1 MSVWCQGMRKPIVA
15 ANWKMNG
22 SLELCE
28 HFTGNLVRPDYADVW
43 IFPTALH
50 LRSLTDSLR
59 DTDIATGAQNVWCE
73 PNGAYT
79 GEISATMVATLGAQL
94 ALVGHSERRASFGD
108 SDEVVAKKFKSI
120 TDAGLKP
127 VLCVGETL
135 EERDSGLAFEAVERQ
150 LKVVEEAWDRPVYS
164 HEAIAYEP
172 VWAIG
177 TGKAATA
184 EIAQEMHALIRNHV
198 GGNGTGESQAL
209 RILYGGSVKAVNA
222 PELIAQEDIDGFLV
236 GGASLDVNEFNQIC
250 EAVKS

>member
-1 MSVWCQGMRKPIVA
+1 
-15 ANWKMNG
+15 MNG

-28 HFTGNLVRPDYADVW
+28 HFTCNLVRPDYADVW
-43 IFPTALH
+43 IFPSALH

-59 DTDIATGAQNVWCE
+59 DTGIASGAQNVWYE
-73 PNGAYT
+73 PDGAYT

-94 ALVGHSERRASFGD
+94 ALVGHSERRAMFGD
-108 SDEVVAKKFKSI
+108 SDEVVAKKFKRI

-127 VLCVGETL
+127 VLCVGESL
-135 EERDSGLAFEAVERQ
+135 EERESGLAFEAVRRQ
-150 LKVVEEAWDRPVYS
+150 LIAVEEAWDHAVYS

-198 GGNGTGESQAL
+198 GGSGTGESQVV
-209 RILYGGSVKAVNA
+209 RILYGGSVKAANA

-236 GGASLDVNEFNQIC
+236 GGASLDVDEFNQIC

>member
-1 MSVWCQGMRKPIVA
+1 MRKPVVA

-28 HFTGNLVRPDYADVW
+28 RFAGNLVRPDYADVW

-50 LRSLTDSLR
+50 LGSLTEYLQDC
-59 DTDIATGAQNVWCE
+59 DVTTGAQNVWCE
-73 PNGAYT
+73 SDGAFT

-94 ALVGHSERRASFGD
+94 ALVGHSERRALFGD
-108 SDEVVAKKFKSI
+108 SDAVVAKKFMKI
-120 TDAGLKP
+120 KDAGLIP

-135 EERDSGLAFEAVERQ
+135 EERESGLAFEAVQRQ
-150 LKVVEEAWDRPVYS
+150 LSAVENAWDRSIYA
-164 HEAIAYEP
+164 HETIAYEP

-184 EIAQEMHALIRNHV
+184 EIAQEMQALIRNHV
-198 GGNGTGESQAL
+198 DMNDTGDSHAV

-222 PELIAQEDIDGFLV
+222 LELIAQEDIDGFLV

>member
-1 MSVWCQGMRKPIVA
+1 MSVYSQGMRKPVVA

-28 HFTGNLVRPDYADVW
+28 HFARNLVRPEYADVW

-50 LRSLTDSLR
+50 LGILTDSFR
-59 DTDIATGAQNVWCE
+59 DSVVSTGAQNVWCE
-73 PNGAYT
+73 PDGAYT
-79 GEISATMVATLGAQL
+79 GEISATMIGTLGAQL
-94 ALVGHSERRASFGD
+94 ALVGHSERRAMFGD
-108 SDEVVAKKFKSI
+108 SDEVVAKKFKKI
-120 TDAGLKP
+120 TDAGLVP

-135 EERDSGLAFEAVERQ
+135 KERESGLAFEAVQRQ
-150 LKVVEEAWDRPVYS
+150 LNAVEDAWDRPVYS

-184 EIAQEMHALIRNHV
+184 EIAQEMQALIRDHV
-198 GGNGTGESQAL
+198 DRKSTGESQTV
-209 RILYGGSVKAVNA
+209 RILYGGSVKATNA
-222 PELIAQEDIDGFLV
+222 SELIAQKDIDGFLV
-236 GGASLDVNEFNQIC
+236 GGASLDVDEFNQLC

>member
-1 MSVWCQGMRKPIVA
+1 
-15 ANWKMNG
+15 MNG

-28 HFTGNLVRPDYADVW
+28 HFTCNLVRPDYADVW
-43 IFPTALH
+43 IFPSALH

-59 DTDIATGAQNVWCE
+59 DTGIASGAQNVWCE
-73 PNGAYT
+73 PDGAYT
-79 GEISATMVATLGAQL
+79 GEISATMVATLGVQL
-94 ALVGHSERRASFGD
+94 ALVGHSERRAMFGD
-108 SDEVVAKKFKSI
+108 SDEVVAKKFKKI

-127 VLCVGETL
+127 VLCVGESL
-135 EERDSGLAFEAVERQ
+135 EERESGLAFEAVRRQ
-150 LKVVEEAWDRPVYS
+150 LIAVEEAWDHAVYS

-198 GGNGTGESQAL
+198 GGSGTGESQVV
-209 RILYGGSVKAVNA
+209 RILYGGSVKAANA

-236 GGASLDVNEFNQIC
+236 GGASLDVDEFNQIC